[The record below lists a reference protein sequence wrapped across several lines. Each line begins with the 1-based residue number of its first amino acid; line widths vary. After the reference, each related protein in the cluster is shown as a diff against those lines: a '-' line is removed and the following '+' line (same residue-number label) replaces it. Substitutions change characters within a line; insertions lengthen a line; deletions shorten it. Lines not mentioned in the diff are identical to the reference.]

1 MNEVVEVV
9 ADWLIIAYAVFIL
22 FFALVIVGVELLKER
37 KPKNEP
43 QSACSEDGARKENAI
58 REVIHR
64 LDNELKYG
72 SIDEAL
78 SDTLETCVVR
88 LKSTL
93 PGEEA
98 R

>member
-1 MNEVVEVV
+1 MKETVGVV

-22 FFALVIVGVELLKER
+22 FFALVIVSVELLKER

-43 QSACSEDGARKENAI
+43 QGACSEDSARNENVI